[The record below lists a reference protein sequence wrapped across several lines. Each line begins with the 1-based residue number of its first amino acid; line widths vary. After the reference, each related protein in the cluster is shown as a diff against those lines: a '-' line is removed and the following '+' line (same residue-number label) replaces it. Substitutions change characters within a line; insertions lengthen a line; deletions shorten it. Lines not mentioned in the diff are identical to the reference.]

1 MEIKKIFILAFT
13 LTFILTGC
21 RDYTA
26 AGRKNADN
34 TTDENSLAQAVEE
47 ENQAMRNAGIITGKG
62 KKLAKEIN
70 AENTYSYSSD
80 KQGNI
85 TLLSESMEIS
95 LTEKDVKTIYFVIF
109 DSHPLENEKI
119 SNELFSVIKTIS
131 AFLNTEYNED
141 AVKESLNNVD
151 YSPACNN
158 YDNDY
163 SDSLYLFS
171 NLWNDGTR
179 DCIDFRIYPK
189 S

>member
-1 MEIKKIFILAFT
+1 
-13 LTFILTGC
+13 
-21 RDYTA
+21 
-26 AGRKNADN
+26 
-34 TTDENSLAQAVEE
+34 
-47 ENQAMRNAGIITGKG
+47 
-62 KKLAKEIN
+62 
-70 AENTYSYSSD
+70 
-80 KQGNI
+80 
-85 TLLSESMEIS
+85 MEIS